1 MFSKT
6 NKVTLCTKDTVPCQN
21 FVATLGQLGFF
32 ITVEVNVV
40 PVRVFRDVED
50 TKRVEMKVVAVYHKT
65 AVRQSQ
71 VFVNIIIL
79 IKLYP

>member
-1 MFSKT
+1 M
-6 NKVTLCTKDTVPCQN
+6 PCQN

-71 VFVNIIIL
+71 V
-79 IKLYP
+79 